1 LFKLISIRISPFCEL
16 ARWVLERQGIPY
28 REECH
33 APILSLPFTW
43 MADRSLNV
51 PVILAPDSTLDVKDF
66 LDYIDARARATD
78 KILPLDAG
86 ERQEAE
92 RMIVSLLTGLAI
104 TVRQYAYANMLPL
117 CEHVAEPA
125 GDEQF
130 DGGASSMVGVGVRER
145 PLPAAEVAD
154 AEGAQ
159 DHLGD
164 D

>member
-1 LFKLISIRISPFCEL
+1 MFKLISIRISPFCEL

-92 RMIVSLLTGLAI
+92 RMIASLLTGLSI
-104 TVRQYAYANMLPL
+104 TVRQYAYANMLPNSAVTGAMRL
-117 CEHVAEPA
+117 LGMLESRSTA
-125 GDEQF
+125 GD
-130 DGGASSMVGVGVRER
+130 ASNRGWTR
-145 PLPAAEVAD
+145 
-154 AEGAQ
+154 
-159 DHLGD
+159 
-164 D
+164 